1 MYDLSGRVALV
12 TGAGGEKGF
21 GRAIALRLAEEGAAL
36 AVNDV
41 AARPYADLGQGW
53 GGVDALVAEIEA
65 RGGQAISVL
74 ADVSEAS
81 AVDAMV
87 EAVLARFGRLD
98 ILVANAGS
106 RPGRDRVPVVE
117 LSEAA
122 FDEVQ
127 RVNVKGT
134 FLCCRAAARHMVA
147 RGGDGR
153 IIVIS
158 STAGKRGVAR
168 FAAYAASKF
177 ALVGFTQCLAHELG
191 PHGITANAICPGF
204 ALTERMTE
212 IAGALRKEDESV
224 EARLAHM
231 HRTRVDA
238 TPLGRVTE
246 VRDIANMAAFLAS
259 DQSDYLTGLAIPVA
273 GGDVM
278 D

>member
-12 TGAGGEKGF
+12 TGGGGERGF
-21 GRAIALRLAEEGAAL
+21 GRAIAVRLAEEGAAV

-41 AARPYADLGQGW
+41 AARPYSDIGHRW
-53 GGVDALVAEIEA
+53 GGIDAVVAEIEA
-65 RGGQAISVL
+65 KGGRAISIL

-87 EAVLARFGRLD
+87 EETVARFGRLD

-106 RPGRDRVPVVE
+106 RPGKDRVPVVE
-117 LSEAA
+117 LSEEA

-147 RGGDGR
+147 RAEGGR
-153 IIVIS
+153 IVVIS

-168 FAAYAASKF
+168 FAAYSASKF
-177 ALVGFTQCLAHELG
+177 ALIGFTQCLAHELG
-191 PHGITANAICPGF
+191 PHGITVNAICPGF

-212 IAGALRKEDESV
+212 IAGALRKEGESV
-224 EARLAHM
+224 EERLDVM
-231 HRTRVDA
+231 QRTRVDA

-246 VRDIANMAAFLAS
+246 ARDIANMAAFLAS
-259 DQSDYLTGLAIPVA
+259 DQSDYLTGLALPVA

-278 D
+278 S

>member
-1 MYDLSGRVALV
+1 MYDLAGQVALV

-21 GRAIALRLAEEGAAL
+21 GRAIAKRLAEEGASV

-41 AARPYADLGQGW
+41 AARPYADTGHPW
-53 GGVDALVAEIEA
+53 GGVDAVVAEIEA
-65 RGGQAISVL
+65 TGGRAMSVL
-74 ADVSEAS
+74 ADVSNAR

-87 EAVLARFGRLD
+87 EEVVDRFGALD
-98 ILVANAGS
+98 LLVANAGS
-106 RPGRDRVPVVE
+106 RPGKDRVPVVDLCE
-117 LSEAA
+117 EA
-122 FDEVQ
+122 FDEVL

-147 RGGDGR
+147 RGEGGR
-153 IIVIS
+153 IIVIA

-168 FAAYAASKF
+168 FAAYSASKF

-191 PHGITANAICPGF
+191 PHGITVNAICPGF

-212 IAGALRKEDESV
+212 IAGALRKEGESV
-224 EARLAHM
+224 GERLALM
-231 HRTRVDA
+231 HRERVDA

-246 VRDIANMAAFLAS
+246 TRDIANMAAFLAS
-259 DQSDYLTGLAIPVA
+259 DQSDYLTGLSIPVA
-273 GGDVM
+273 GGDLM

>member
-12 TGAGGEKGF
+12 SGAGGEKGF
-21 GRAIALRLAEEGAAL
+21 GRAIANRLADEGACI

-41 AARPYADLGQGW
+41 AARPYEDIGHAW
-53 GGVDALVAEIEA
+53 GGVDAVVAEIEA
-65 RGGQAISVL
+65 RGGRAMPVL
-74 ADVSEAS
+74 ADVSNGP

-87 EAVLARFGRLD
+87 EKIVGRFGRLD

-106 RPGRDRVPVVE
+106 RPGGDRVPVVD
-117 LSEAA
+117 LSEEA

-147 RGGDGR
+147 RDKGGR
-153 IIVIS
+153 IIIIS

-177 ALVGFTQCLAHELG
+177 ALIGFSQCLAHELG
-191 PHGITANAICPGF
+191 SHGITVNAICPGF

-212 IAGALRKEDESV
+212 IAGALRKEGESV
-224 EARLAHM
+224 EERLAVMHRARLG
-231 HRTRVDA
+231 A

-246 VRDIANMAAFLAS
+246 GRDIANMAAFLAS

-273 GGDVM
+273 GGDLM
-278 D
+278 L

>member
-21 GRAIALRLAEEGAAL
+21 GRAIAIRLAEEGAAV

-41 AARPYADLGQGW
+41 AARPYADIGNTW
-53 GGVDALVAEIEA
+53 EGVDAVVAEIESK
-65 RGGQAISVL
+65 GGQAISVL

-81 AVDAMV
+81 AVDTMV
-87 EAVLARFGRLD
+87 EEIVRRFGRLD

-106 RPGRDRVPVVE
+106 RPGKDRVPVVD
-117 LSEAA
+117 LSEEA

-147 RGGDGR
+147 RGEGGR

-168 FAAYAASKF
+168 FAAYSTSKF

-191 PHGITANAICPGF
+191 PHGITVNAICPGF

-212 IAGALRKEDESV
+212 IAGALRKEGENV
-224 EARLAHM
+224 EDRLAVM

-238 TPLGRVTE
+238 TPLRRVTE
-246 VRDIANMAAFLAS
+246 ARDIANMAAFLAS
-259 DQSDYLTGLAIPVA
+259 DQSDYLTGQALPVA

-278 D
+278 S

>member
-1 MYDLSGRVALV
+1 MYDLTGRVALV

-21 GRAIALRLAEEGAAL
+21 GRAIANRLAEEGAAV

-41 AARPYADLGQGW
+41 AARPYADTGHAW
-53 GGVDALVAEIEA
+53 GGVDAVVAEIES
-65 RGGQAISVL
+65 RGGRALRVL

-81 AVDAMV
+81 AVDEMV
-87 EAVLARFGRLD
+87 EETIRRFGRLD

-106 RPGRDRVPVVE
+106 RPGKDRVPVIE
-117 LSEAA
+117 LSEQA

-147 RGGDGR
+147 RGDGGR

-168 FAAYAASKF
+168 FAAYSASKF
-177 ALVGFTQCLAHELG
+177 ALIGFTQCLAHELG
-191 PHGITANAICPGF
+191 PHGISVNAICPGF

-212 IAGALRKEDESV
+212 IAGALRKEGESV
-224 EARLAHM
+224 EERLAVM
-231 HRTRVDA
+231 RRARVDA

-246 VRDIANMAAFLAS
+246 ARDIANMTAFLAS
-259 DQSDYLTGLAIPVA
+259 DQADYLTGLALPVA
-273 GGDVM
+273 GGDEM
-278 D
+278 F

>member
-1 MYDLSGRVALV
+1 MYDLTGRVALV

-21 GRAIALRLAEEGAAL
+21 GRAIANRLAEEGAAV

-41 AARPYADLGQGW
+41 AARPYADTGHAW
-53 GGVDALVAEIEA
+53 GGVDAVVAEIES
-65 RGGQAISVL
+65 RGGRAIPVL

-81 AVDAMV
+81 AVDEMV
-87 EAVLARFGRLD
+87 EETIRRFGRLD

-106 RPGRDRVPVVE
+106 RPGKDRVPVIE
-117 LSEAA
+117 LSEQA

-147 RGGDGR
+147 RGDGGR

-168 FAAYAASKF
+168 FAAYSASKF
-177 ALVGFTQCLAHELG
+177 ALIGFTQCLAHELG
-191 PHGITANAICPGF
+191 PHGISVNAICPGF

-212 IAGALRKEDESV
+212 IAGALRKEGESV
-224 EARLAHM
+224 EERLAVM
-231 HRTRVDA
+231 RRARVDA

-246 VRDIANMAAFLAS
+246 ARDIANMTAFLAS
-259 DQSDYLTGLAIPVA
+259 DQADYLTGLALPVA
-273 GGDVM
+273 GGDEM
-278 D
+278 F

>member
-21 GRAIALRLAEEGAAL
+21 GRAIAIRLAEEGASVV
-36 AVNDV
+36 VNDV
-41 AARPYADLGQGW
+41 AARPYADIGNTW
-53 GGVDALVAEIEA
+53 GGVDAVVAEIEA
-65 RGGQAISVL
+65 KGGQAISVL

-87 EAVLARFGRLD
+87 EEIVRRFRRLD

-106 RPGRDRVPVVE
+106 RPGKDRVPVVD
-117 LSEAA
+117 LSEEA

-147 RGGDGR
+147 RGEGGR

-158 STAGKRGVAR
+158 STAGKRGVAL
-168 FAAYAASKF
+168 FAAYSASKF

-191 PHGITANAICPGF
+191 PHGITVNAICPGF

-212 IAGALRKEDESV
+212 IAGALRKEGESV
-224 EARLAHM
+224 EDRLAVM

-238 TPLGRVTE
+238 TPLRRVTE
-246 VRDIANMAAFLAS
+246 ARDIANMAAFLAS
-259 DQSDYLTGLAIPVA
+259 DQSDYLTGQALPVA

-278 D
+278 S

>member
-21 GRAIALRLAEEGAAL
+21 GRAIAVRLAEEGAAVV
-36 AVNDV
+36 VNDV
-41 AARPYADLGQGW
+41 SARPYADIGHAW
-53 GGVDALVAEIEA
+53 GGVDAVVAEIEA
-65 RGGQAISVL
+65 KGGRAIPIL

-87 EAVLARFGRLD
+87 EETVARFGRLD

-106 RPGRDRVPVVE
+106 RPGKDRVPVVD
-117 LSEAA
+117 LSEEA

-147 RGGDGR
+147 RGGGGR

-168 FAAYAASKF
+168 FAAYSASKF
-177 ALVGFTQCLAHELG
+177 ALIGFTQCLAHEVG

-212 IAGALRKEDESV
+212 IAGALRKEGESA
-224 EARLAHM
+224 EERLAVM
-231 HRTRVDA
+231 QRARVDA
-238 TPLGRVTE
+238 TPLRRVTE
-246 VRDIANMAAFLAS
+246 ARDIANMAAFLAS
-259 DQSDYLTGLAIPVA
+259 DQSDYLTGLALPVA

-278 D
+278 S

>member
-12 TGAGGEKGF
+12 TGAGGERGF
-21 GRAIALRLAEEGAAL
+21 GRAIAVRLAEEGASV

-41 AARPYADLGQGW
+41 AARPYADIGHRW
-53 GGVDALVAEIEA
+53 GGVGALVAEIEA
-65 RGGQAISVL
+65 KGGRAIPVL
-74 ADVSEAS
+74 GDVSEAS

-87 EAVLARFGRLD
+87 EETVARFGRLD

-106 RPGRDRVPVVE
+106 RPGKDRVPVVE
-117 LSEAA
+117 LSEEA

-134 FLCCRAAARHMVA
+134 FLCCRAAARHMIA
-147 RGGDGR
+147 RGGGGR

-168 FAAYAASKF
+168 FAAYSASKF
-177 ALVGFTQCLAHELG
+177 ALIGFTQCLAHELG
-191 PHGITANAICPGF
+191 PHGVTANAICPGF

-212 IAGALRKEDESV
+212 IADALRKEGESV
-224 EARLAHM
+224 EERLAVM
-231 HRTRVDA
+231 RRTRVDA

-246 VRDIANMAAFLAS
+246 ARDIANMAAFLAS
-259 DQSDYLTGLAIPVA
+259 DQSDYLTGLALPVA
-273 GGDVM
+273 GGDM
-278 D
+278 MF

>member
-12 TGAGGEKGF
+12 TGAGGERGF
-21 GRAIALRLAEEGAAL
+21 GRAIAVRLAEEGAAV

-41 AARPYADLGQGW
+41 AARPYADIGHAW
-53 GGVDALVAEIEA
+53 GGVDAVVAEIEA
-65 RGGQAISVL
+65 KGGRAIPIL

-87 EAVLARFGRLD
+87 EETLARFGRLD

-106 RPGRDRVPVVE
+106 RPGKDRVPVVE
-117 LSEAA
+117 LSEEA

-147 RGGDGR
+147 RGGGGR
-153 IIVIS
+153 IIVTS

-168 FAAYAASKF
+168 FAAYSASKF
-177 ALVGFTQCLAHELG
+177 ALIGFTQCLAHELG
-191 PHGITANAICPGF
+191 PHGVTVNAICPGF

-212 IAGALRKEDESV
+212 IAGALRKEGESV
-224 EARLAHM
+224 DERLDVM
-231 HRTRVDA
+231 RRTRVDA

-246 VRDIANMAAFLAS
+246 ARDIANMAAFLAS
-259 DQSDYLTGLAIPVA
+259 DQSDYLTGLALPVA

-278 D
+278 A